1 MSLHQDRG
9 RSDMQEHMDSIIRLE
24 CPSVP
29 EFLER
34 QDKPKDHYAPT
45 PSRKTPRPRIASL
58 GMLRYLVTV
67 CDELE
72 MHLNIIARSN
82 NLKDFKINRQLLF
95 DRVLSDAH
103 SLCVHSRNV
112 LQWKGATNTPL
123 AARLGV
129 MSREINDLIDLIK
142 CHADLALEHHELLV
156 GILGET
162 RKAVSDKDLNL
173 DTIHPLRFVLT
184 VTLPTRIDQF
194 TKSALPQFSK
204 QVVRLNE
211 LRAET
216 LKFLEERQALL
227 LMNMSPGLDK
237 RSYPTRS
244 PEKLKLPILRGFKY
258 CQQLNNRRPRVISRS
273 VTKEPSTQQVLDQN
287 KENTSKAKPVIRP
300 PTRIENRRVSG
311 PTWED
316 LYGFKYENREQRRLS
331 ARIVSGRMPLGTLS
345 TNATPARHNSAGKSN
360 SQPRI
365 SSLSSSGTYSSHES
379 FTSADTS
386 LESVP
391 SHQQTHMM
399 LSSPDTSLVYETPLA
414 GKQQGI
420 RNRVSKNEIHIP
432 RRRAVNF

>member
-1 MSLHQDRG
+1 MSLYQDRG

-142 CHADLALEHHELLV
+142 
-156 GILGET
+156 LGWT
-162 RKAVSDKDLNL
+162 
-173 DTIHPLRFVLT
+173 
-184 VTLPTRIDQF
+184 
-194 TKSALPQFSK
+194 
-204 QVVRLNE
+204 
-211 LRAET
+211 
-216 LKFLEERQALL
+216 
-227 LMNMSPGLDK
+227 
-237 RSYPTRS
+237 
-244 PEKLKLPILRGFKY
+244 
-258 CQQLNNRRPRVISRS
+258 
-273 VTKEPSTQQVLDQN
+273 
-287 KENTSKAKPVIRP
+287 
-300 PTRIENRRVSG
+300 
-311 PTWED
+311 
-316 LYGFKYENREQRRLS
+316 
-331 ARIVSGRMPLGTLS
+331 
-345 TNATPARHNSAGKSN
+345 
-360 SQPRI
+360 
-365 SSLSSSGTYSSHES
+365 
-379 FTSADTS
+379 
-386 LESVP
+386 
-391 SHQQTHMM
+391 
-399 LSSPDTSLVYETPLA
+399 
-414 GKQQGI
+414 
-420 RNRVSKNEIHIP
+420 
-432 RRRAVNF
+432 